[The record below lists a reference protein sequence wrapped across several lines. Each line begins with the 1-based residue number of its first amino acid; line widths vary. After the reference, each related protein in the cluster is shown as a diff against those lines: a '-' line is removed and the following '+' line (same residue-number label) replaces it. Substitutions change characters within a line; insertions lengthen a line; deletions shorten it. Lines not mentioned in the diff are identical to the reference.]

1 MKKGI
6 IAALMIAVVILAC
19 QNPSA
24 QTPVP
29 TPPRVEEVYR
39 ALEQEKFSNINRLR
53 TREDDREE
61 FRFRG
66 NVTRIEEGEIRF
78 YVEPPMTLAEDL
90 YVECNFKSN
99 RSIASVNVGD
109 EVTVRGELARAFRG
123 RLFGIGETKAVIFEN
138 CEIEDGN

>member
-1 MKKGI
+1 MHKAI
-6 IAALMIAVVILAC
+6 IMALVISVVILAC
-19 QNPSA
+19 QTPSA

-29 TPPRVEEVYR
+29 TPPRAEEVYR
-39 ALEQEKFSNINRLR
+39 ALEQEGFSNVNRLR
-53 TREDDREE
+53 TREEDREA

-109 EVTVRGELARAFRG
+109 EVIVRGELARAFRG
-123 RLFGIGETKAVIFEN
+123 RLFGIGETRAVVFED
-138 CEIEDGN
+138 CEIESG